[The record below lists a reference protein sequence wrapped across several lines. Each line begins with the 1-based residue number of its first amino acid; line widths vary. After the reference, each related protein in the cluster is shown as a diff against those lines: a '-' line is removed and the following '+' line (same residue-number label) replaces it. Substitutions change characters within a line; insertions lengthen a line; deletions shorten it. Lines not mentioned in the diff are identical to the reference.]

1 MVTDAPL
8 RQTDTPKEYIYM
20 FRICCTRFL
29 IYYEVFIAA
38 RLELSTLAITTH
50 PPSSDQDA
58 GPRSRWPRPF
68 ASRSPR
74 RWAINMCGLEP
85 DRKRN
90 MGSSPWLPGV
100 LARTIR
106 STTDLQCTKRV
117 ELEENVPIQSC
128 QHASK
133 CACIGCIRL

>member
-1 MVTDAPL
+1 
-8 RQTDTPKEYIYM
+8 M

-50 PPSSDQDA
+50 VSPTKMQARGHDGRA
-58 GPRSRWPRPF
+58 L
-68 ASRSPR
+68 SPR
-74 RWAINMCGLEP
+74 DLLE
-85 DRKRN
+85 DGRLICAD
-90 MGSSPWLPGV
+90 SSRTASATWVAPHGCLASV
-100 LARTIR
+100 ARTIR
-106 STTDLQCTKRV
+106 STKRV

>member
-1 MVTDAPL
+1 
-8 RQTDTPKEYIYM
+8 M

-50 PPSSDQDA
+50 PPRCRPA
-58 GPRSRWPRPF
+58 VTRWPRPF

-106 STTDLQCTKRV
+106 STTDLQ
-117 ELEENVPIQSC
+117 S
-128 QHASK
+128 A
-133 CACIGCIRL
+133 

>member
-1 MVTDAPL
+1 
-8 RQTDTPKEYIYM
+8 M

-50 PPSSDQDA
+50 PPRCRPA
-58 GPRSRWPRPF
+58 VTITRWPRPF

-106 STTDLQCTKRV
+106 STTDLQ
-117 ELEENVPIQSC
+117 S
-128 QHASK
+128 A
-133 CACIGCIRL
+133 

>member
-1 MVTDAPL
+1 
-8 RQTDTPKEYIYM
+8 M

-29 IYYEVFIAA
+29 IYYEVLIAA
-38 RLELSTLAITTH
+38 RLELSTLAITTPH
-50 PPSSDQDA
+50 PPNHA

-90 MGSSPWLPGV
+90 MGS
-100 LARTIR
+100 
-106 STTDLQCTKRV
+106 C
-117 ELEENVPIQSC
+117 
-128 QHASK
+128 
-133 CACIGCIRL
+133 